1 MVNEFPYHS
10 FRWQGIDG
18 SEVLAHMPPEGT
30 YNSSASPKALRAA
43 AGNYAQRGLSKN
55 AMVLYG
61 IGDGG
66 GGPGRQ
72 HLETVARE
80 GSVYGVPDVVNATSE
95 TFFRELRKETDAL
108 PVYKGEIYLEKHQGT
123 YTSQSDNK
131 YYNRKIENALAGYEF
146 AQVVT
151 GSADHAANDRIW
163 KEVLLYQFHDILPG
177 SSIRRVYDESVARYR
192 ELLNEVTERTRATY
206 AGSGDALCVCNT
218 TSYLRRETVK
228 AEGKWYFVEAAPY
241 SVTQLTKECKKFS
254 VYSDGRRLGNDLVEA
269 VIADDG
275 TIASVVGKRTGR
287 QALAH
292 PSCSFPVFDDVGDG
306 WDFYFGYRRGGAEY
320 FEKTDARAFTD
331 GARAGVKI
339 SYRYHKSVLEET
351 VSVTEGSPL
360 VRVDIRIDWQE
371 TEKMLRA
378 DIFPAVETDEVTCDI
393 QFGNV
398 RRSMLTNN
406 SLQTAQYEVCA
417 HKWVDMSSLGYGV
430 AVLND
435 GKYGY
440 ACKDGCISVNLL
452 RSQMHPCV
460 DQDKGEHTFS
470 FAIYAHE
477 GDVHHSD
484 VAAQAYA
491 FNRPLTVVRAEPVAS
506 LVSADDPHAVIETV
520 KPAEDGNGYVVRL
533 YNDLP
538 APITT
543 TLRARGTRMT
553 RTDMLERGDEETE
566 GTLTLHGYEIATVRI
581 R

>member
-1 MVNEFPYHS
+1 M
-10 FRWQGIDG
+10 
-18 SEVLAHMPPEGT
+18 
-30 YNSSASPKALRAA
+30 
-43 AGNYAQRGLSKN
+43 
-55 AMVLYG
+55 
-61 IGDGG
+61 
-66 GGPGRQ
+66 
-72 HLETVARE
+72 
-80 GSVYGVPDVVNATSE
+80 
-95 TFFRELRKETDAL
+95 
-108 PVYKGEIYLEKHQGT
+108 
-123 YTSQSDNK
+123 
-131 YYNRKIENALAGYEF
+131 
-146 AQVVT
+146 
-151 GSADHAANDRIW
+151 
-163 KEVLLYQFHDILPG
+163 
-177 SSIRRVYDESVARYR
+177 
-192 ELLNEVTERTRATY
+192 
-206 AGSGDALCVCNT
+206 
-218 TSYLRRETVK
+218 
-228 AEGKWYFVEAAPY
+228 
-241 SVTQLTKECKKFS
+241 
-254 VYSDGRRLGNDLVEA
+254 
-269 VIADDG
+269 
-275 TIASVVGKRTGR
+275 
-287 QALAH
+287 
-292 PSCSFPVFDDVGDG
+292 
-306 WDFYFGYRRGGAEY
+306 
-320 FEKTDARAFTD
+320 
-331 GARAGVKI
+331 
-339 SYRYHKSVLEET
+339 LEET

-470 FAIYAHE
+470 FALYAHE

-491 FNRPLTVVRAEPVAS
+491 FNRPLTVVRAEHVAS

-543 TLRARGTRMT
+543 TLRARGMRMT
-553 RTDMLERGDEETE
+553 RTDMLERGDEETD
-566 GTLTLHGYEIATVRI
+566 GALTLHGYEIATVRI